1 MPTPLHWF
9 DAHLDLACIALNG
22 RDLTQSPESAAGPW
36 LPASITFP
44 SLAEGRV
51 TRCLATIFTEAGG
64 NPSDPVSYPDGDW
77 PAAARA
83 GRRQLDYYL
92 SLKQHPSRTLPRF
105 QILIEGADI
114 IAGPDEV
121 PWWKQQG
128 VVAVGLAW
136 WKPSRYAGGNGTS
149 LGLSPDGR
157 ALVRAL
163 DAAGIVH
170 DLSHL
175 SDPAARD
182 LLDIAAGPVIA
193 SHSNARALCG
203 GGGFGENQRHLSDD
217 QIRSICAR
225 NGVIGLNLFSKFL
238 RSGLA
243 EADRASIDD
252 CMFHVEHICDLA
264 RSRAHVGLGSDADG
278 GFSAARLP
286 AGIDRPRDY
295 VRLAEALSARG
306 WSDAEI
312 RGFAYG
318 NWERV
323 FGA

>member
-1 MPTPLHWF
+1 MPLHWF
-9 DAHLDLACIALNG
+9 DAHLDLACLALNG
-22 RDLTQSPESAAGPW
+22 RDLAQSLDACGGPW

-51 TRCLATIFTEAGG
+51 SRCLATIFTEAGG
-64 NPSDPVSYPDGDW
+64 NPSDAVSYPEGDW
-77 PAAARA
+77 SAAARA
-83 GRRQLDYYL
+83 GRRQLAYYQ
-92 SLKQHPSRTLPRF
+92 SLAPSAAAPLPRF
-105 QILIEGADI
+105 SILIEGADI

-121 PWWKQQG
+121 PWWKAQG

-149 LGLSPDGR
+149 LGLSPEGR

-182 LLDIAAGPVIA
+182 LLELATGPVIA

-225 NGVIGLNLFSKFL
+225 GGVIGLNLFSKFL
-238 RSGLA
+238 RSGLGD
-243 EADRASIDD
+243 ADRASIDD
-252 CMFHVEHICDLA
+252 CVFHVEHICHLA

-295 VRLAEALSARG
+295 ARLAEALSARG
-306 WSDAEI
+306 WTDEEV
-312 RGFAYG
+312 RGFAHG